1 MASTIKIK
9 RSITAGAPPS
19 LVAGELAYSFAP
31 AETIQ
36 GGDRLYI
43 GSGASLAVIGGKYFT
58 DLLDHLPGTLTASS
72 AIVTDSDNKIDL
84 LNVDNIVFNDNTIS
98 TSNTNG
104 NLVLSPNGTG
114 RVSIAGV
121 YALPRVDGAAGQV
134 LATDGQGN
142 VTFQSA
148 STSITIGADIGNDY
162 VVNLLTDVLTFSGAG
177 AINTTV
183 NNNEITI
190 SVSDATSITK
200 GVASFASQDFTVS
213 SGDVSVNESR
223 IRDIAG
229 GMVSGTGANQVNI
242 SVSYNSN
249 NGKFSFSVPTA
260 TASTR
265 GVANF
270 SSTYFSINNGD
281 VSILDATSS
290 TKGIASFSSSNFDVT
305 AGAVS
310 TKAITL
316 GTTSLTNGS
325 TITDVAGLT
334 SFEVDSVRIDG
345 YEISAVDAVVP
356 NVDLSIKPK
365 GTGSVN
371 VNSSRI
377 TGLAEPVNATDAATK
392 GYVDAARSGL
402 DVKQSVRAATTGP
415 VTLSGIQ
422 AIDNVALVAGDRVL
436 VKDQNDQAF
445 NGVYVVDALAW
456 SRADDFDEDDEVTAG
471 VFFFV
476 EEGQTHADS
485 GWVMTADNP
494 LSVGTSQL
502 YFTQFSGA
510 GQIIAGAAL
519 TKTGNQLDVA
529 VATDGGIE
537 VAGDALQIK
546 SSIAGIGLTF
556 SNGILDVGG
565 TADRISV
572 NSNSVDISVN
582 YAGQS
587 SINTVGTIASGAWQG
602 TAVGAAYGGT
612 GRSSYNSFD
621 LLVGS
626 VTTGLN
632 VLAMGTA
639 GKFLQVNAAGNAL
652 VYADIDG
659 GEYS

>member
-58 DLLDHLPGTLTASS
+58 DLLDHLPGTLSASS
-72 AIVTDSDNKIDL
+72 AIITDSDNKIDL
-84 LNVDNIVFNDNTIS
+84 LNVDNIVLNDNTIS

-121 YALPRVDGAAGQV
+121 YTLPRIDGAAGQV

-148 STSITIGADIGNDY
+148 STSITVGADIGNDY
-162 VVNLLTDVLTFSGAG
+162 VVNLLTDVLTFSGSG

-242 SVSYNSN
+242 SVSYNSA

-281 VSILDATSS
+281 VSINDATTS
-290 TKGIASFSSSNFDVT
+290 TKGIASFSSSNFDVVT
-305 AGAVS
+305 GAVS

-316 GTTSLTNGS
+316 GTTDLANGS

-334 SFEVDSVRIDG
+334 SLEVDSVRIDG
-345 YEISAVDAVVP
+345 YEISAVDAVVT

-365 GTGSVN
+365 GTGSIN
-371 VNSSRI
+371 VNSARI

-402 DVKQSVRAATTGP
+402 DVKQSVRAATTEP

-422 AIDNVALVAGDRVL
+422 TIDNVALAAGDRVL
-436 VKDQNDQAF
+436 VKDQNDQVF

-494 LSVGTSQL
+494 LTVGSSQL
-502 YFTQFSGA
+502 TFTQFSGA

-556 SNGILDVGG
+556 TNGILDVGG

-572 NSNSVDISVN
+572 TSNSVDISVN

-587 SINTVGTIASGAWQG
+587 SINTVGTIASGTWQG

>member
-31 AETIQ
+31 AETVQ

-58 DLLDHLPGTLTASS
+58 DKLDHLPGTLTASS
-72 AIVTDSDNKIDL
+72 AIITDSDNKIDV
-84 LNVDNIVFNDNTIS
+84 LNVDNIVINDNTIS

-104 NLVLSPNGTG
+104 NLILSPNGTG
-114 RVSIAGV
+114 KVSIAGV
-121 YALPRVDGAAGQV
+121 YTLPRADGAAGQV

-162 VVNLLTDVLTFSGAG
+162 VVNLLTDVLTFSGSG

-183 NNNEITI
+183 NNSEIII

-213 SGDVSVNESR
+213 SGDVSLNESR

-242 SVSYNSN
+242 NVSYNSAT
-249 NGKFSFSVPTA
+249 GKFSFSVPTA

-281 VSILDATSS
+281 VSINDATTT
-290 TKGIASFSSSNFDVT
+290 TKGIASFSSNNFDVT
-305 AGAVS
+305 TGVVS

-316 GTTSLTNGS
+316 GTTNLTIGS
-325 TITDVAGLT
+325 TTTDVAGLT
-334 SFEVDSVRIDG
+334 SLVVDSVRIDG
-345 YEISAVDAVVP
+345 YEISAVDAVIAD
-356 NVDLSIKPK
+356 VDLSLKPK
-365 GTGSVN
+365 GAGSIN
-371 VNSSRI
+371 VNSARI

-415 VTLSGIQ
+415 ITLSGIQ
-422 AIDNVALVAGDRVL
+422 TIDNVSLAAGDRVL

-456 SRADDFDEDDEVTAG
+456 SRADDFDDDEEVTAG

-485 GWVMTADNP
+485 GWVLTADNP
-494 LSVGTSQL
+494 LTVGTSQL
-502 YFTQFSGA
+502 TFTQFSGA

-529 VATDGGIE
+529 VALNGGIE
-537 VAGDALQIK
+537 IAGDELQIK
-546 SSIAGIGLTF
+546 SSIAGSGLTF
-556 SNGILDVGG
+556 TNGILDVGG

-572 NSNSVDISVN
+572 TSNSVDISVN
-582 YAGQS
+582 YAGQA
-587 SINTVGTIASGAWQG
+587 SINTVGTIASGTWQG

-626 VTTGLN
+626 VATGLN

>member
-58 DLLDHLPGTLTASS
+58 DKLDHLPGTLTASS
-72 AIVTDSDNKIDL
+72 AIITDSDNKIDI
-84 LNVDNIVFNDNTIS
+84 LNVDNLVFNDNTIS
-98 TSNTNG
+98 TSNSNG
-104 NLVLSPNGTG
+104 NLILSPNGTG
-114 RVSIAGV
+114 KVSIAGV
-121 YALPRVDGAAGQV
+121 YTLPRVDGAAGQV

-162 VVNLLTDVLTFSGAG
+162 VVNLLTDVLTFTGSG

-183 NNNEITI
+183 NNSEITI

-213 SGDVSVNESR
+213 SGDVTINESR
-223 IRDIAG
+223 IQDIAG

-242 SVSYNSN
+242 SVSYNSA

-281 VSILDATSS
+281 VSINDATTS
-290 TKGIASFSSSNFDVT
+290 TKGIASFNSSNFDVT
-305 AGAVS
+305 SGSVS

-316 GTTSLTNGS
+316 GVTNLTNGS
-325 TITDVAGLT
+325 TTTDVAGLT
-334 SFEVDSVRIDG
+334 SLEVDSVRIDG
-345 YEISAVDAVVP
+345 YEISAVDAVAP

-365 GTGSVN
+365 GTGSIN
-371 VNSSRI
+371 VNSARI

-402 DVKQSVRAATTGP
+402 DVKQSVRAATTEP
-415 VTLSGIQ
+415 ITLSGIQ
-422 AIDNVALVAGDRVL
+422 TIDNVALAAGDRVL

-456 SRADDFDEDDEVTAG
+456 SRADDFDDDEEVTAG

-485 GWVMTADNP
+485 GWVLTADNP
-494 LSVGTSQL
+494 LTVGTSQL
-502 YFTQFSGA
+502 TFTQFSGA

-529 VATDGGIE
+529 VANDGGLEI
-537 VAGDALQIK
+537 AGDALQIK
-546 SSIAGIGLTF
+546 SSTAGNGLTF
-556 SNGILDVGG
+556 TNGILDVGG

-572 NSNSVDISVN
+572 TSNSVDISIN
-582 YAGQS
+582 YAGQA
-587 SINTVGTIASGAWQG
+587 SINTVGTIASGTWQG

-626 VTTGLN
+626 VATGLN

>member
-31 AETIQ
+31 AETVQ

-58 DLLDHLPGTLTASS
+58 DKLDHLPGTLTASS
-72 AIVTDSDNKIDL
+72 AIITDENNKIDI
-84 LNVDNIVFNDNTIS
+84 LNIDNVVINDNTIS

-104 NLVLSPNGTG
+104 NLILSPNGTG
-114 RVSIAGV
+114 KVSIAGV
-121 YALPRVDGAAGQV
+121 YTLPRADGAAGQV

-162 VVNLLTDVLTFSGAG
+162 VVNLLTDVLTFSGSG

-200 GVASFASQDFTVS
+200 GVASFGSQDFTVS
-213 SGDVSVNESR
+213 SGSVTINESR

-242 SVSYNSN
+242 SVSYNSAT
-249 NGKFSFSVPTA
+249 GKFSFSVPTA

-270 SSTYFSINNGD
+270 SSSYFSINNGD
-281 VSILDATSS
+281 VSINDATTT
-290 TKGIASFSSSNFDVT
+290 TKGIASFASGNFDVT
-305 AGAVS
+305 SGAVS

-316 GTTSLTNGS
+316 GTSSLNNGS
-325 TITDVAGLT
+325 TTTDIAGLT
-334 SFEVDSVRIDG
+334 SLQVDSLKIDG
-345 YEISAVDAVVP
+345 YEISSVDPVIAD
-356 NVDLSIKPK
+356 VDISLNPK
-365 GTGSVN
+365 GAGNIN

-377 TGLAEPVNATDAATK
+377 TGLSDPVDPTDAATK

-402 DVKQSVRAATTGP
+402 DVKQSVRAATTAP
-415 VTLSGIQ
+415 ITLSGIQ
-422 AIDNVALVAGDRVL
+422 TIDNVALAAGDRIL

-445 NGVYVVDALAW
+445 NGVYIVDALAW
-456 SRADDFDEDDEVTAG
+456 TRADDFDDDEEVTAG

-485 GWVMTADNP
+485 GWVLTADNP
-494 LSVGTSQL
+494 LTVGTSQL
-502 YFTQFSGA
+502 TFTQFSGA

-529 VATDGGIE
+529 VALNGGIE
-537 VAGDALQIK
+537 IAGDELQIK
-546 SSIAGIGLTF
+546 SSIAGTGLTF

-572 NSNSVDISVN
+572 TSNSVDISAN
-582 YAGQS
+582 YAGQA
-587 SINTVGTIASGAWQG
+587 SINTVGTIASGIWQA

-612 GRSSYNSFD
+612 GRSSYNNFD
-621 LLVGS
+621 ILVGS

-632 VLAMGTA
+632 VLAIGTA

>member
-58 DLLDHLPGTLTASS
+58 DLLDHLPGTLSASS
-72 AIVTDSDNKIDL
+72 AIITDSDNKIDL
-84 LNVDNIVFNDNTIS
+84 LNVDNIVLNDNTIS

-121 YALPRVDGAAGQV
+121 YTLPRIDGAAGQV

-148 STSITIGADIGNDY
+148 STSITVGADIGNDY
-162 VVNLLTDVLTFSGAG
+162 VVNLLTDVLTFSGSG

-242 SVSYNSN
+242 SVSYNSA

-281 VSILDATSS
+281 VSINDATTS
-290 TKGIASFSSSNFDVT
+290 TKGIASFSSSNFDVVT
-305 AGAVS
+305 GAVS

-316 GTTSLTNGS
+316 GTTDLANGS

-334 SFEVDSVRIDG
+334 SLEVDSVRIDG
-345 YEISAVDAVVP
+345 YEISAVDAVVT

-365 GTGSVN
+365 GTGSIN
-371 VNSSRI
+371 VNSARI

-415 VTLSGIQ
+415 ITLSGIQ
-422 AIDNVALVAGDRVL
+422 PIDNVALAAGDRVL

-494 LSVGTSQL
+494 LTVGSSQL
-502 YFTQFSGA
+502 TFTQFSGA
-510 GQIIAGAAL
+510 VQIIAGAAL

-556 SNGILDVGG
+556 TNGILDVGG

-572 NSNSVDISVN
+572 TSNSVDISVN

-587 SINTVGTIASGAWQG
+587 SINTVGTIASGTWQG

>member
-58 DLLDHLPGTLTASS
+58 DKLDHLPGTLTASS
-72 AIVTDSDNKIDL
+72 AIITDSDNKIDI
-84 LNVDNIVFNDNTIS
+84 LNVDNLVFNDNTIS
-98 TSNTNG
+98 TSNSNG
-104 NLVLSPNGTG
+104 NLILSPNGTG
-114 RVSIAGV
+114 KVSIAGV
-121 YALPRVDGAAGQV
+121 YTLPRVDGAAGQV

-162 VVNLLTDVLTFSGAG
+162 VVNLLTDVLTFTGSG

-183 NNNEITI
+183 NNSEITI

-213 SGDVSVNESR
+213 SGDVTINASR
-223 IRDIAG
+223 IQDIAG

-242 SVSYNSN
+242 SVSYNSA

-281 VSILDATSS
+281 VSINDATTS
-290 TKGIASFSSSNFDVT
+290 TKGIASFNSSNFDVT
-305 AGAVS
+305 SGSVS

-316 GTTSLTNGS
+316 GVTNLTNGS
-325 TITDVAGLT
+325 TTTDVAGLT
-334 SFEVDSVRIDG
+334 SLEVDSVRIDG
-345 YEISAVDAVVP
+345 YEISAVDAVAP

-365 GTGSVN
+365 GTGSIN
-371 VNSSRI
+371 VNSARI

-415 VTLSGIQ
+415 ITLSGIQ
-422 AIDNVALVAGDRVL
+422 TIDNVALAAGDRIL

-456 SRADDFDEDDEVTAG
+456 SRADDFDDDEEVTAG

-485 GWVMTADNP
+485 GWVLTADNP
-494 LSVGTSQL
+494 LTVGTSQL
-502 YFTQFSGA
+502 TFTQFSGA

-529 VATDGGIE
+529 VANDGGLEI
-537 VAGDALQIK
+537 AGDALQIK
-546 SSIAGIGLTF
+546 SSTAGNGLTF
-556 SNGILDVGG
+556 TNGILDVGG

-572 NSNSVDISVN
+572 TSNSVDISVN
-582 YAGQS
+582 YAGQA
-587 SINTVGTIASGAWQG
+587 SINTVGTIASGTWQG
-602 TAVGAAYGGT
+602 TAVGSAYGGT

-626 VTTGLN
+626 VATGLN